1 VPPLWRQSA
10 DLLRRPLIDDV
21 ATWTVAAGC
30 ASDGD
35 GLHLGLGSLLES
47 FIGRL
52 AVEAA
57 VGSVVVVEVLPLTQL
72 VVEDLGVIDDH
83 AVQQAVELLGVDAVG
98 ALAVEPRGAGLDI
111 DMAGAPVQQVV
122 VELGWNSA
130 PLSVWMTSTR
140 NGSRSST

>member
-1 VPPLWRQSA
+1 
-10 DLLRRPLIDDV
+10 
-21 ATWTVAAGC
+21 
-30 ASDGD
+30 
-35 GLHLGLGSLLES
+35 
-47 FIGRL
+47 
-52 AVEAA
+52 
-57 VGSVVVVEVLPLTQL
+57 VVVVEVLPLTQL